1 MNLPYPRISVSQT
14 TDSKF
19 LVLIVLGQDR
29 LTSIN
34 WYTNGLAA
42 EEMAFHHA
50 LNLGL
55 PVFNLLGEEV
65 QQ

>member
-19 LVLIVLGQDR
+19 LVLIVLCQER
-29 LTSIN
+29 LTLIN
-34 WYTNGLAA
+34 LYIIVFVV
-42 EEMAFHHA
+42 EEIAFYYCF
-50 LNLGL
+50 NLGL

>member
-34 WYTNGLAA
+34 WYTNVLAA
-42 EEMAFHHA
+42 EEMALHHG

-65 QQ
+65 QP